1 MDKKSGDPNRFE
13 NTDSL
18 QTLREF
24 SQSRNKKDIFLRSK
38 FYSIIKWNKN
48 CCLTYFNLLLMDR
61 LKAKNVHNLR

>member
-38 FYSIIKWNKN
+38 FYSFIKWNKN
-48 CCLTYFNLLLMDR
+48 CYLTYFNLLLMDR

>member
-48 CCLTYFNLLLMDR
+48 CYLTYFNLLLMDR